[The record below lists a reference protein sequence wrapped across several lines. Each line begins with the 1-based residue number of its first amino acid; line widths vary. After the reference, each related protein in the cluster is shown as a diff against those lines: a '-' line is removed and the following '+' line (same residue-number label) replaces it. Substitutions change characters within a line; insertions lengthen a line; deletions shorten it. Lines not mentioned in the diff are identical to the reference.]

1 MFSSVC
7 FPKNQFYLH
16 KLHIHTHTLKH
27 PWHFLPFQI
36 IIVTKRKLFFPPV
49 WLCDFDFWSYFALDD
64 DLLTLQKTW
73 KLILLW
79 LPLCDQKSISKDCC
93 QLSRLTFPF
102 ALCPISGKIDNQHLC
117 PSSLDRWTF
126 QTIEVPASEG
136 TWTPGPVRST
146 IKSQSWAPLP
156 LPLFYSCPSLFSV
169 YYVNSN
175 LYFTTIGAI
184 VSFIPL
190 P

>member
-1 MFSSVC
+1 MGLITETNILEIKKRNTIKNVLSVC

-16 KLHIHTHTLKH
+16 KFHIHTHTLKH

-36 IIVTKRKLFFPPV
+36 IILTKGKLFFFLCLTM
-49 WLCDFDFWSYFALDD
+49 WLWFLIIFCPRWW
-64 DLLTLQKTW
+64 LTDITLKTW

-79 LPLCDQKSISKDCC
+79 LPLCDQESISNDCY

-126 QTIEVPASEG
+126 QTI
-136 TWTPGPVRST
+136 
-146 IKSQSWAPLP
+146 
-156 LPLFYSCPSLFSV
+156 
-169 YYVNSN
+169 
-175 LYFTTIGAI
+175 
-184 VSFIPL
+184 
-190 P
+190 